1 MGKYINW
8 FDKERE
14 FENKFYDDDYVNPW
28 VSYTEE
34 NEDLVYGPRDEE
46 AAKWH
51 NPLTFEILE
60 NGTIGWNCSSS
71 TSGYWKTIQ
80 YSKNEGEWTDITSS
94 NSGATISVKKG
105 DIVKFRGNNSGYANA
120 SFSSSDDSYYY
131 SSYSY
136 YYNNYFS
143 SNCSFNISGN
153 LTSLINP
160 TTYNNKYINSSAFFR
175 LFKDCT
181 KLKDASKLRIEVSSA
196 SSSSFAEMFYGCS
209 DLVHPPEKI
218 IVYDSTYYPFVGMF
232 AYCTSLK
239 ETPELYIK
247 CGGSNAFHS
256 MFWNC
261 SSLTEAKT
269 LANITLGN
277 NHNGSGVFTSMFK
290 GCSSLVDPPE
300 LPTTPVYGY
309 MYYYMFKS
317 CTNLKTAPEL
327 PETTIAESC
336 YSHMFEGCTSLITAP
351 ELPATML
358 ARYCYSSMFRQCTSL
373 TTAPALNAMDLAT
386 YCYYEMFFGCTN
398 LTTTPLLPAVVLKDH
413 CYDSIFK
420 NCSSLTTTNITLS
433 APIAAAYC
441 YNLMFS
447 NSGLTS
453 VPTISATT
461 LANNCYDGMFAGCN
475 GLTSIPNNFLL
486 ATNLTNASYCYHNM
500 FGNCTGIQSIPEG
513 LLPATTLADN
523 CYNNM
528 FSGCTGLTSIPN
540 GLLPA
545 TTLAGSCY
553 DNMFSGCTGLTSIP
567 SGLLPATDL
576 SNASQCYYNMFDG
589 CRNISAIPSNFLP
602 ATTLSYR
609 CYYHMFSN
617 CTNLASVPFD
627 LLPATNLTNGCYYYM
642 FRGCSSLTSAPQLP
656 ATTLVN
662 DCYSYMFYNCSM
674 LSSVTCNAINQT
686 EDTYRTNA
694 WLSNVSSSGTFTINT
709 SPSNWSRGG
718 GGIPNGWT
726 IIAPSGSLCIES
738 TQIGINYLGQTIE
751 MSNYTNT
758 DFEIVSNSGSEWLT
772 VTKTVDLQNYTYS
785 LSFSANGTTSDRTA
799 TVVIK
804 NLYNNETTNLTVQ
817 QLMPSISVDLNDQ
830 WVVDT
835 NVGPNG
841 ETIYKSNSNYHVPD
855 STAVMYITIK
865 NANHFNLAVRTYGE
879 NYNDYVVVSELD
891 KTPEYVNNGWSNV
904 KWSGYSNLSSSTY
917 SNVNYTNIGYDEH
930 VITVMYRK
938 NSTTDSNDD
947 RGYVYIPGD
956 IEIRNSDF
964 IATNSTGGT
973 YYIKGFATQ
982 NWTSSINSNSWIT
995 YSPTSG
1001 NAGPFDIT
1009 VTVSQNESDN
1019 RMETINLNCGSVS
1032 VPVTV
1037 TQSSTDFNDYYVL
1050 PYIALKQN
1058 EYVDVGIIN
1067 EPQFTWTNDA
1077 AGSIRVK
1084 FDSSVTGS
1092 DIGGKVIL
1100 NDGNWGCGTNNS
1112 YLQFGTINGNYG
1124 AYQWSQTGINWSGI
1138 EYDTIFIIRGYSGS
1152 TYSDIHFKESTV
1164 RTAKKANFTGV
1175 TKPFN
1180 MYTSYWKIG
1189 GHFGQRD
1196 GITEPIRSIGV
1207 WPNAEGDMSDV
1218 YELKPYQHKATGKK
1232 MFILDD
1238 KSIIYEVKTET

>member
-1 MGKYINW
+1 MGKYIHW
-8 FDKERE
+8 FDKELE

-28 VSYTEE
+28 ISYTEE

-46 AAKWH
+46 AAKWYK
-51 NPLTFEILE
+51 PLTFEILE
-60 NGTIGWNCSSS
+60 NGTIGWNCS
-71 TSGYWKTIQ
+71 TNVNNDFKTIQ
-80 YSKNEGEWTDITSS
+80 YNKNGKDWISITSS
-94 NSGATISVKKG
+94 KTGAQISVRKG
-105 DIVKFRGNNSGYANA
+105 DVIQFRGDNGAYST
-120 SFSSSDDSYYY
+120 SSLYNYLSDDANINGAY
-131 SSYSY
+131 
-136 YYNNYFS
+136 NYFS
-143 SNCSFNISGN
+143 STCKFNVSGN
-153 LTSLINP
+153 ITSLRDSTN
-160 TTYNNKYINSSAFFR
+160 YNKPVPGNAYVRLFYNCANLIDASKFRLEFNQVGPYAFAEMFKGCTSLTHIPEKISSPSCSYSAFAGMFWGCTSITEMPELDIAFFDGPEKAFTR
-175 LFKDCT
+175 MFEGCSNLANVKTLSNITFSNVSGTTLHPAFAYMFKDCT
-181 KLKDASKLRIEVSSA
+181 SIVN
-196 SSSSFAEMFYGCS
+196 
-209 DLVHPPEKI
+209 PPELP
-218 IVYDSTYYPFVGMF
+218 IVMLSDNWYRG
-232 AYCTSLK
+232 
-239 ETPELYIK
+239 
-247 CGGSNAFHS
+247 
-256 MFWNC
+256 
-261 SSLTEAKT
+261 
-269 LANITLGN
+269 
-277 NHNGSGVFTSMFK
+277 MFK
-290 GCSSLVDPPE
+290 GCSSL
-300 LPTTPVYGY
+300 T
-309 MYYYMFKS
+309 
-317 CTNLKTAPEL
+317 TAP
-327 PETTIAESC
+327 I
-336 YSHMFEGCTSLITAP
+336 
-351 ELPATML
+351 LPATTL
-358 ARYCYSSMFRQCTSL
+358 YNSCYREMFANCTSL
-373 TTAPALNAMDLAT
+373 TTAPTLLATVMKSWCYGYMFKGCTSLTTAPTLNAMDLAEN
-386 YCYYEMFFGCTN
+386 CYYEMFYGCTN
-398 LTTTPLLPAVVLKDH
+398 LTTTPLLPAVVLKTS
-413 CYDSIFK
+413 CYS
-420 NCSSLTTTNITLS
+420 
-433 APIAAAYC
+433 
-441 YNLMFS
+441 LMFS

-475 GLTSIPNNFLL
+475 GLTSIPNNLL
-486 ATNLTNASYCYHNM
+486 PATNLTGAFYCYHNM
-500 FGNCTGIQSIPEG
+500 FGGCTGIQNIPEG
-513 LLPATTLADN
+513 LLPATTLADG
-523 CYNNM
+523 CYSNM

-545 TTLAGSCY
+545 TTLTDNCY
-553 DNMFSGCTGLTSIP
+553 QAMFQSCTGLTSLS

-576 SNASQCYYNMFDG
+576 SSASQCYYNMFDG

-609 CYYHMFSN
+609 CYYYMFSN
-617 CTNLASVPFD
+617 CANLASVPFD
-627 LLPATNLTNGCYYYM
+627 LLPATNLTNGCYSYM

-656 ATTLVN
+656 ATTLV
-662 DCYSYMFYNCSM
+662 DSCYSYMFYNCSM
-674 LSSVTCNAINQT
+674 LSSVTCNAINQL
-686 EDTYRTNA
+686 ENTYRINA

-709 SPSNWSRGG
+709 SPLNWSRGE

-738 TQIGINYLGQTIE
+738 TQIGINYIGQTIE
-751 MSNYTNT
+751 VSNYTNT

-785 LSFSANGTTSDRTA
+785 LSFSADGTTSDRTA

-804 NLYNNETTNLTVQ
+804 NLYNNETTNLTVR

-855 STAVMYITIK
+855 STAAMYITIK
-865 NANHFNLAVRTYGE
+865 GMNHFNLAVRTYGQS
-879 NYNDYVVVSELD
+879 YYDYVLVSELD
-891 KTPEYVNNGWSNV
+891 KTPQIVNNNWSNV
-904 KWSGYSNLSSSTY
+904 KWNGSGNSSSSAY

-947 RGYVYIPGD
+947 RGYIYIPGD
-956 IEIRNSDF
+956 IEIRNNDF
-964 IATNSTGGT
+964 IATNSTGDT
-973 YYIKGFATQ
+973 YHINGFATQ

-1009 VTVSQNESDN
+1009 VTISQNESDN
-1019 RMETINLNCGSVS
+1019 RTETINLNCGSVS
-1032 VPVTV
+1032 VPVTI
-1037 TQSSTDFNDYYVL
+1037 TQTSTDFNDYYVL

-1067 EPQFTWTNDA
+1067 EPRFTWTNDA
-1077 AGSIRVK
+1077 AGSIRVT

-1100 NDGNWGCGTNNS
+1100 NDGNWGCSTNNLYVYSGKNATYS
-1112 YLQFGTINGNYG
+1112 YS
-1124 AYQWSQTGINWSGI
+1124 QWSQTGINWSGI
-1138 EYDTIFIIRGYSGS
+1138 EYDTVFILRGYSGS

-1189 GHFGQRD
+1189 GHFGQRN

-1207 WPNAEGDMSDV
+1207 WPNAEGDMSEV

-1232 MFILDD
+1232 MFMLDD